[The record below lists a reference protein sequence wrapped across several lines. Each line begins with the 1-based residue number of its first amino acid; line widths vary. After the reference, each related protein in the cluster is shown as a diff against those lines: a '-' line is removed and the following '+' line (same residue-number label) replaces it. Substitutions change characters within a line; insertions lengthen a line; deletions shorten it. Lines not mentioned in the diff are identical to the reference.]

1 MSPVRP
7 HGVISVS
14 LIILFCYRPCTPQ
27 SNTRA
32 TLHQRS
38 LCAAPSQSLWPRQRQ
53 SQPVTAANR
62 KTSLL
67 LPTWDAKQYLT
78 CSPHARCHTQTIKLS
93 FVGLRLRPS
102 ILKYVTISRLFRYHQ
117 QVVSLLH
124 PFKFLSFAW
133 AVPQIITVWR
143 GYFVITCFLDR
154 ICCSLT

>member
-1 MSPVRP
+1 MSRLQRDGTLPACP
-7 HGVISVS
+7 PYALMESISVS
-14 LIILFCYRPCTPQ
+14 LIILFCSRRCTLQ

-67 LPTWDAKQYLT
+67 LPTWDAKQYPT

-93 FVGLRLRPS
+93 LVGLGLRPS
-102 ILKYVTISRLFRYHQ
+102 SLKYITISRWFHSYT
-117 QVVSLLH
+117 
-124 PFKFLSFAW
+124 LSNF
-133 AVPQIITVWR
+133 
-143 GYFVITCFLDR
+143 
-154 ICCSLT
+154 